1 MTNPRCVDFMYICK
15 DGSYILRKR
24 GDFFTEATS
33 SDWITI
39 AHPMSALSWLIVSV
53 FEFLLF
59 ILVARKAK
67 YQFCCRRRSREV
79 PNARDIMELM
89 AKDSTNYFIMC
100 VYTFKRIK
108 AEYLYLYLYFYKSIL
123 C

>member
-1 MTNPRCVDFMYICK
+1 MYICK

-53 FEFLLF
+53 FELLLF
-59 ILVARKAK
+59 VLVARKANFHFWYK
-67 YQFCCRRRSREV
+67 RKLKEV
-79 PNARDIMELM
+79 PITRDIMEVM
-89 AKDSTNYFIMC
+89 AKDSTNYFIM
-100 VYTFKRIK
+100 
-108 AEYLYLYLYFYKSIL
+108 
-123 C
+123 